1 MLLETQIQ
9 WQFSQ
14 LDGKIINTS
23 KNTEEKVFANQEVL
37 NIIKAIGL
45 DFDPKTKTMIYDK
58 SKLRYDKI
66 FTACDGDPDGQAI
79 KNLLLTYFWNL
90 CPELITNG
98 HIWITMPPLYRITKG
113 KDTYIYL
120 KDDKELE
127 SYKLAHPGEKLVI
140 TRNKG
145 LGEQDASELGPC
157 ILDPETR
164 NVAQITVEN
173 IDKTNNLFEILMGT
187 AVVPRREWLLEHSE
201 EARDDIW

>member
-1 MLLETQIQ
+1 MLPAILIQ

-127 SYKLAHPGEKLVI
+127 AYKLAHPGEKLVI

-145 LGEQDASELGPC
+145 YELVWPLA
-157 ILDPETR
+157 I
-164 NVAQITVEN
+164 
-173 IDKTNNLFEILMGT
+173 
-187 AVVPRREWLLEHSE
+187 
-201 EARDDIW
+201 